1 MELAKSLRATIFTS
15 CGIQIVLAFT
25 FLYSVLSF
33 KGEVFGEGLATGA
46 AFLFAGAVAA
56 TSLPALTF
64 ATINRGLYLG
74 LLLAV
79 SIPLAAAGLYLF
91 EI

>member
-15 CGIQIVLAFT
+15 CSIQIVLAFA

-33 KGEVFGEGLATGA
+33 KGEVFGEGLATAA

-56 TSLPALTF
+56 TNLPALTF
-64 ATINRGLYLG
+64 AAINRGLVLG

-79 SIPLAAAGLYLF
+79 SIPMAAGGMFLF
-91 EI
+91 GI